1 MLHIEPSVLEQKD
14 YIFGMRRYFHAHPEV
29 SLKEYKTC
37 ERVEAELDAA
47 GISHVRVGETG
58 VCARIVGRRA
68 QEPGRKPRIV
78 ALRADMDALGMQDLK
93 TCEYASQNA
102 GFCHACGH
110 DGHTASLLAAARILK
125 ARENEFS
132 GEVRLFFQQAEEIG
146 QGARQFVAAGL
157 LKGVDRILG
166 AHVTSSLDVGQIAA
180 MPGPINASCDYFR
193 IEIKGKG
200 AHVSKPH
207 LGIDALYVASQIV
220 VALQSIVA
228 RSTDPM
234 ESVVVGVGKAWAG
247 TQYNIVAEEAVLEGT
262 TRAFTPQV
270 RAFTNK
276 RVQDIAEKT
285 AALYGAAA
293 TVTIK
298 DYSLPLI
305 TDAGVA
311 AEVRA
316 VAQGIV
322 GPEGIVTDYPKS
334 MQAED
339 FADYMP
345 HCRGAFVY
353 FGTRSDKPGTEVS
366 NHNGHFDID
375 ERGLLVSCS
384 LYVDYAL
391 WVLNHLND

>member
-1 MLHIEPSVLEQKD
+1 MALKDYVLEQKE
-14 YIFGMRRYFHAHPEV
+14 YLTSMRQYFHAHPEV
-29 SLKEYKTC
+29 SLQEYHTC
-37 ERVEAELDAA
+37 ERIEKELDLA
-47 GISHVRVGETG
+47 GIPHRRVGETG
-58 VCARIVGRRA
+58 VYAWIDGKKETADQKKASRIMV
-68 QEPGRKPRIV
+68 
-78 ALRADMDALGMQDLK
+78 LRADIDALAMEDLK
-93 TCEYASQNA
+93 TVPYHSENP
-102 GFCHACGH
+102 GVCHACGH

-125 ARENEFS
+125 ERENEFS

-166 AHVTSSLDVGQIAA
+166 AHVTPSLEVGQVAA
-180 MPGPINASCDYFR
+180 MPGPINASCDYFCIR
-193 IEIKGKG
+193 IKGKG

-207 LGIDALYVASQIV
+207 LGIDALYIASQIV

-234 ESVVVGVGKAWAG
+234 DSVVVGVGKAWAG
-247 TQYNIVAEEAVLEGT
+247 TQYNIVAEEAELEGT
-262 TRAFTPQV
+262 TRAFTPEV

-276 RVQDIAEKT
+276 RVKDIAEQT
-285 AALYGAAA
+285 AALYGAACE
-293 TVTIK
+293 VNVK

-316 VAQGIV
+316 VAQTIV
-322 GPEGIVTDYPKS
+322 GPGGIVTDYPKS

-353 FGTRSDKPGTEVS
+353 FGTRSDKPGTEYS

-384 LYVDYAL
+384 LYVNYAL
-391 WVLNHLND
+391 WVLNDLKD